1 MGGGAGLRFWVN
13 VFAVCLL
20 SVCVLCFVRGAFA
33 VTFQEASDQVA
44 AADQALRVAFNS
56 VLDAEQSGA
65 NVSVLLPRLN
75 EAGVALSGAEM
86 ALKAGNYSDAV
97 SGALACKS
105 LASGVSDDA
114 VVLKNG
120 AVAAWGYWWVTVL
133 LSVAASV
140 VFAGAVFLVW
150 RWFRRGYV
158 KKMLGSRPEVTG

>member
-1 MGGGAGLRFWVN
+1 

-20 SVCVLCFVRGAFA
+20 SVCVLCFVRGVFA

-44 AADQALRVAFNS
+44 AADQALRVAFNG

-65 NVSVLLPRLN
+65 NVSVLLSRLN
-75 EAGVALSGAEM
+75 EAGVALSGAEV

-97 SGALACKS
+97 SGALTCKS
-105 LASGVSDDA
+105 LAIDA
-114 VVLKNG
+114 GEDALALKND
-120 AVAAWGYWWVTVL
+120 AVAASGYWWVTVL
-133 LSVAASV
+133 LSWVVSV
-140 VFAGAVFLVW
+140 VFVGVLFFVW